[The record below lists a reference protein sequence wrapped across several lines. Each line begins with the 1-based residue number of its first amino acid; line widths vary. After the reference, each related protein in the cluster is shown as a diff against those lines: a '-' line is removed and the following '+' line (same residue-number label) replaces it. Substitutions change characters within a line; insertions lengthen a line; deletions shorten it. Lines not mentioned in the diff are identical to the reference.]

1 MRNQNDELVRKK
13 DLEEVEERLAA
24 KIDGVDKRLS
34 TKIDNVDKRLSK
46 KIDEVDKRLSAKIDA
61 NAAKIDANAEMIKA
75 NAGKIDANAEMIK
88 ANADKIDANAEMI
101 KANGKKIEANAAAI
115 HNLTREVVDI
125 RVRLDQTLTRDEFK
139 VYFDEIISGQ
149 DKMMSILT
157 RLDQER
163 VSILSRIERLER
175 DVAEL
180 KADRSG

>member
-88 ANADKIDANAEMI
+88 AN
-101 KANGKKIEANAAAI
+101 GKKIEANAAAI

-125 RVRLDQTLTRDEFK
+125 RIRLDQTLTRDEFK

-157 RLDQER
+157 RLDQDWI
-163 VSILSRIERLER
+163 SILSRIERLER
-175 DVAEL
+175 DVAKL
-180 KADRSG
+180 KADKSG

>member
-1 MRNQNDELVRKK
+1 MRNQNDELVCKK

-75 NAGKIDANAEMIK
+75 NA
-88 ANADKIDANAEMI
+88 DKIDANAEMI

-125 RVRLDQTLTRDEFK
+125 RIRLDQTLTRDEFK

-157 RLDQER
+157 RIDQDWI
-163 VSILSRIERLER
+163 SILSRIERLER

>member
-34 TKIDNVDKRLSK
+34 K

-61 NAAKIDANAEMIKA
+61 NAAKIDANA
-75 NAGKIDANAEMIK
+75 GKIDANAEMIK
-88 ANADKIDANAEMI
+88 ANAAKIDANAGKIDANAEMI

-125 RVRLDQTLTRDEFK
+125 RIRLDQTLTRDEFK

-157 RLDQER
+157 RIDQDWI
-163 VSILSRIERLER
+163 SILSRIERLER

>member
-61 NAAKIDANAEMIKA
+61 NAAKIDANA
-75 NAGKIDANAEMIK
+75 G
-88 ANADKIDANAEMI
+88 KIDANAEMI

-125 RVRLDQTLTRDEFK
+125 RIRLDQTLTRDEFK

-157 RLDQER
+157 RLDQDWI
-163 VSILSRIERLER
+163 SILSRIERLER

>member
-61 NAAKIDANAEMIKA
+61 NAAKI
-75 NAGKIDANAEMIK
+75 
-88 ANADKIDANAEMI
+88 
-101 KANGKKIEANAAAI
+101 EANAAAI

-125 RVRLDQTLTRDEFK
+125 RIRLDQTLTRDEFK

-149 DKMMSILT
+149 DKMMSVLT
-157 RLDQER
+157 RLDQDWI
-163 VSILSRIERLER
+163 SILSRIERLER

>member
-61 NAAKIDANAEMIKA
+61 NAAKI
-75 NAGKIDANAEMIK
+75 
-88 ANADKIDANAEMI
+88 
-101 KANGKKIEANAAAI
+101 EANAAAI

-125 RVRLDQTLTRDEFK
+125 RIRLDQTLTRDEFK

-157 RLDQER
+157 RLDQDWI
-163 VSILSRIERLER
+163 SILSRIERLER

>member
-34 TKIDNVDKRLSK
+34 AKIDD
-46 KIDEVDKRLSAKIDA
+46 VDKRLSAKIDA

-75 NAGKIDANAEMIK
+75 NAG
-88 ANADKIDANAEMI
+88 KIDANAEMI

-139 VYFDEIISGQ
+139 VYFDEIITGQ

-157 RLDQER
+157 RLDQDWI
-163 VSILSRIERLER
+163 SILSRIERLER

>member
-34 TKIDNVDKRLSK
+34 K
-46 KIDEVDKRLSAKIDA
+46 KIDDVDKRLSAKIDA

-75 NAGKIDANAEMIK
+75 NAA
-88 ANADKIDANAEMI
+88 KIDANAEMI

-125 RVRLDQTLTRDEFK
+125 RIRLDQTLTRDEFK

-157 RLDQER
+157 RIDQDWI
-163 VSILSRIERLER
+163 SILSRIERLER

>member
-61 NAAKIDANAEMIKA
+61 NAAKIDANA
-75 NAGKIDANAEMIK
+75 G
-88 ANADKIDANAEMI
+88 KIDANAEMI

-125 RVRLDQTLTRDEFK
+125 RIRLDQTLTRDEFK
-139 VYFDEIISGQ
+139 VYFDEIITGQ

-157 RLDQER
+157 RLDQDWI
-163 VSILSRIERLER
+163 SILSRIERLER

>member
-1 MRNQNDELVRKK
+1 MRNQNDELVCKK

-34 TKIDNVDKRLSK
+34 AKIDDVDKRLSK
-46 KIDEVDKRLSAKIDA
+46 KIDDVDKRLSAKIDA
-61 NAAKIDANAEMIKA
+61 NAAKIDANA
-75 NAGKIDANAEMIK
+75 G
-88 ANADKIDANAEMI
+88 KIDANAEMI

-125 RVRLDQTLTRDEFK
+125 RIRLDQTLTRDEFK

-157 RLDQER
+157 RLDQDWI
-163 VSILSRIERLER
+163 SILSRIERLER

>member
-13 DLEEVEERLAA
+13 DLEKVEERLAA
-24 KIDGVDKRLS
+24 KIDRVDKRLS

-61 NAAKIDANAEMIKA
+61 NAAKIDANA
-75 NAGKIDANAEMIK
+75 G
-88 ANADKIDANAEMI
+88 KIDANAEMI
-101 KANGKKIEANAAAI
+101 KANGKKIDANAAAI

-125 RVRLDQTLTRDEFK
+125 RIRLDQTLTRDEFK

-157 RLDQER
+157 RLDQDWI
-163 VSILSRIERLER
+163 SILSRIERLER

>member
-13 DLEEVEERLAA
+13 DLEKVEERLAA
-24 KIDGVDKRLS
+24 KIDRVDKRLS

-61 NAAKIDANAEMIKA
+61 NAA
-75 NAGKIDANAEMIK
+75 
-88 ANADKIDANAEMI
+88 KIDANAEMI

-157 RLDQER
+157 RLDQDWI
-163 VSILSRIERLER
+163 SILSRIERLER

-180 KADRSG
+180 KADKSG

>member
-24 KIDGVDKRLS
+24 KIDGVDKCLS

-75 NAGKIDANAEMIK
+75 NAAKIDANAG
-88 ANADKIDANAEMI
+88 KIDANAEMI

-157 RLDQER
+157 RLDQDWI
-163 VSILSRIERLER
+163 SILSRIERLER

-180 KADRSG
+180 KADKSG

>member
-75 NAGKIDANAEMIK
+75 NA
-88 ANADKIDANAEMI
+88 DKIDANAEMI

-125 RVRLDQTLTRDEFK
+125 RTRLDQTLTRDEFK

-157 RLDQER
+157 RLDQDWI
-163 VSILSRIERLER
+163 SILSRIERLER

>member
-34 TKIDNVDKRLSK
+34 TKIDEVDKRLSAKIDDVDKRLSK
-46 KIDEVDKRLSAKIDA
+46 KIDDVDKRLSAKIDA
-61 NAAKIDANAEMIKA
+61 NAA
-75 NAGKIDANAEMIK
+75 KIDANAEMIK

-157 RLDQER
+157 RLDQDWI
-163 VSILSRIERLER
+163 SILSRIERLER